1 MDFSPFGIFNEIFG
15 NKKQFPMKNSRRKF
29 LKSIS
34 LITVAVSLPIKM
46 SALDLFENTSTLVNK
61 SLKKALEIINSLK
74 NEGSNIVKK
83 VMDGKPY
90 KFDPYFHYPQ
100 KGGIVDDKTKS
111 RVFFHCHRENEFG
124 HFHTFVEDKNG
135 ELVHLVLIS
144 MDEDGNPIAL
154 ATVNRW
160 VTDDKYVKAEQLKI
174 LFNEFKINPKLF
186 KDERLLLFIQNILI
200 GYETEI
206 FKLFDERDEW
216 IKNYALKNYREPF
229 EDREFEVLSSMKIN
243 LK

>member
-1 MDFSPFGIFNEIFG
+1 MN
-15 NKKQFPMKNSRRKF
+15 NSRRKF

-34 LITVAVSLPIKM
+34 LIAIAVSLPIKT
-46 SALDLFENTSTLVNK
+46 SALDFFEKSTSLINK
-61 SLKKALEIINSLK
+61 SLEKVLEIINSLK
-74 NEGSNIVKK
+74 LEKSSIVKK

-90 KFDPYFHYPQ
+90 KFDPYFHYPK
-100 KGGIVDDKTKS
+100 KGGIVDKATRS

-124 HFHTFVEDKNG
+124 HFHTFVEDENG

-144 MDEDGNPIAL
+144 MDKEGNPIAL

-174 LFNEFKINPKLF
+174 LFEEFRINPKLF
-186 KDERLLLFIQNILI
+186 KDERLLLFIKNILE
-200 GYETEI
+200 GYKTKI

-216 IKNYALKNYREPF
+216 IRNYALENYREPF
-229 EDREFEVLSSMKIN
+229 EDREHEVLSSFKVILSSN
-243 LK
+243 KTL

>member
-1 MDFSPFGIFNEIFG
+1 MN
-15 NKKQFPMKNSRRKF
+15 NSRRKF

-34 LITVAVSLPIKM
+34 LIAIAVSLPIKT
-46 SALDLFENTSTLVNK
+46 SAFNLFEKSAFLINK
-61 SLKKALEIINSLK
+61 SLEKVIEIINSLRREK
-74 NEGSNIVKK
+74 SSIVKK
-83 VMDGKPY
+83 VMDGKEY
-90 KFDPYFHYPQ
+90 KFDPYFHYPK
-100 KGGIVDDKTKS
+100 KGGIVDKETRS

-144 MDEDGNPIAL
+144 MDEEGNPIAL

-174 LFNEFKINPKLF
+174 LFEEFRINPKLF
-186 KDERLLLFIQNILI
+186 KDERLLLFIKNILE
-200 GYETEI
+200 GYKTEI
-206 FKLFDERDEW
+206 FELFDKRDEW
-216 IKNYALKNYREPF
+216 IKNYAFKNYREPF

>member
-1 MDFSPFGIFNEIFG
+1 MN
-15 NKKQFPMKNSRRKF
+15 NSRRKF

-34 LITVAVSLPIKM
+34 LIAVAVSLPIKM
-46 SALDLFENTSTLVNK
+46 SALDLLENALTLVNK
-61 SLKKALEIINSLK
+61 SLEKVIEIIISLK
-74 NEGSNIVKK
+74 QEGSSVVKK

-100 KGGIVDDKTKS
+100 KSGIVDNKTKS

-124 HFHTFVEDKNG
+124 HFHTFVEDENG

-160 VTDDKYVKAEQLKI
+160 VTDDKYVKAEELKI
-174 LFNEFKINPKLF
+174 LLEEFKINPKLF
-186 KDERLLLFIQNILI
+186 KDERLLLFIKNILN
-200 GYETEI
+200 GYKNEI
-206 FKLFDERDEW
+206 FDLFDKRDEW

-229 EDREFEVLSSMKIN
+229 EDREFEVLSSIKIS
-243 LK
+243 LR